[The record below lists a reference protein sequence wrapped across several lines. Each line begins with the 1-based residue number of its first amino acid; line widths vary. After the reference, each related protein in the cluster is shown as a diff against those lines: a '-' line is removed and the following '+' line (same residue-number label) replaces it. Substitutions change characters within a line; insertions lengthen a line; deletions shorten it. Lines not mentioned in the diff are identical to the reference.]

1 MLEELQAI
9 QEHVKNLLTQ
19 YEDYKTSAKEKEDR
33 ITKMRLETEE
43 LKQKQYLLCWSKANE
58 NVM

>member
-9 QEHVKNLLTQ
+9 QEHIKKFFIQ
-19 YEDYKTSAKEKEDR
+19 YEDYKTSAKEKEGR
-33 ITKMRLETEE
+33 ITEMRLKTEE